1 MDLQEQAGKPYLLSS
16 PRDVYQSRAYIF
28 KVDDAAGQNVGLV
41 DSDFASFILLNY
53 TRSTHNGI
61 D

>member
-28 KVDDAAGQNVGLV
+28 KGDDSVGQDVGLV
-41 DSDFASFILLNY
+41 D
-53 TRSTHNGI
+53 
-61 D
+61 